1 MSGMFF
7 KTARFN
13 HSLDK
18 WDVSQVA
25 YMADM
30 FAYTRYNRRLRAW
43 KLASLKDARGMF
55 EYSSSEKY
63 TDELPVRYYTDMIF
77 LKKIEARMNVICREY
92 DVYYNSK
99 EDPWLDDDAL
109 AVPPAYADDEDLY
122 IRIGAGS
129 YLPVRLK

>member
-7 KTARFN
+7 KAARFN
-13 HSLDK
+13 QPLDK

-43 KLASLKDARGMF
+43 NLASLLDVRGMF

-77 LKKIEARMNVICREY
+77 LEKIEARMNAIGREY
-92 DVYYNSK
+92 DVYYNPK
-99 EDPWLDDDAL
+99 EDPWL
-109 AVPPAYADDEDLY
+109 DDEDLY

-129 YLPVRLK
+129 FLPVRVK